1 MRAVCSRRR
10 SYTHHQ
16 LLEMC
21 MSKRTRGNAYR
32 VNTLRLLARVG
43 YASTR
48 QVARAVW
55 WRCDESTRKMAG
67 RTLRWLLERGYIVTR
82 RDGDSINGEQ
92 LAAVTAAG
100 AAWLAENGD
109 PLPYGKAHAR
119 DWLRHAHSHRT
130 ACNSVYA
137 AMCGLFPDTAA
148 WSELEVRAGLAPV
161 CKLEYTLD
169 GVDTV
174 KVPDLIADRA
184 DGLEWVEVENT
195 WRSDK
200 DLAKLIESMRAM
212 FRGNGKGISC
222 VHFVV
227 TSPGAKTIGNRVRK
241 ALTHGPDSGWP
252 RQVKELDA
260 RILAN
265 HIKVSQLDHETLT
278 LTPICRPT

>member
-1 MRAVCSRRR
+1 
-10 SYTHHQ
+10 
-16 LLEMC
+16 
-21 MSKRTRGNAYR
+21 MSKRTRGHAYR
-32 VNTLRLLARVG
+32 VNTLRLLARLG

-67 RTLRWLLERGYIVTR
+67 RTLRWLLEHGLIVTK

-130 ACNSVYA
+130 ACNSVYV
-137 AMCGLFPDTAA
+137 AMCGLFPDTVA
-148 WSELEVRAGLAPV
+148 WSELEVRANLAPI
-161 CKLEYTLD
+161 CKLEYSVG

-174 KVPDLIADRA
+174 KVPDLIADYA
-184 DGLEWVEVENT
+184 TGLEWVEVENA

-200 DLAKLIESMRAM
+200 DLTRMVESMRAM
-212 FRGNGKGISC
+212 FRSNKGISC
-222 VHFVV
+222 VHFVI
-227 TSPGAKTIGNRVRK
+227 TSPGAKTIGQRLRK
-241 ALTHGPDSGWP
+241 ALTHALDSGWP
-252 RQVKELDA
+252 RQIKELDA
-260 RILAN
+260 QILAN
-265 HIKVSQLDHETLT
+265 RIKVSKLDHETLT
-278 LTPICRPT
+278 LTRIG

>member
-1 MRAVCSRRR
+1 
-10 SYTHHQ
+10 
-16 LLEMC
+16 
-21 MSKRTRGNAYR
+21 MSKRTRGHAYR
-32 VNTLRLLARVG
+32 VNTLKLLGRVG

-67 RTLRWLLERGYIVTR
+67 RTLRWLLEHGYIVTK
-82 RDGDSINGEQ
+82 RDGNNINGEQ
-92 LAAVTAAG
+92 LSAVTAAG

-137 AMCGLFPDTAA
+137 AMCGLFPDTVA

-174 KVPDLIADRA
+174 KVPDLVADHA
-184 DGLEWVEVENT
+184 NGLEWVEVENT

-200 DLAKLIESMRAM
+200 DLAKMVESMRAM

-222 VHFVV
+222 VHFVI
-227 TSPGAKTIGNRVRK
+227 TSPGAKTIGQRLRK
-241 ALTHGPDSGWP
+241 ALTHGMDSGWP

-260 RILAN
+260 RILSQ
-265 HIKVSQLDHETLT
+265 HIKVSALDPETLT
-278 LTPICRPT
+278 LTPIGRPGPLAQS

>member
-1 MRAVCSRRR
+1 M
-10 SYTHHQ
+10 
-16 LLEMC
+16 
-21 MSKRTRGNAYR
+21 
-32 VNTLRLLARVG
+32 NTLRLLARLG

-67 RTLRWLLERGYIVTR
+67 RTLRWLLENGLIVTK

-92 LAAVTAAG
+92 LAAVTTAG

-130 ACNSVYA
+130 ACNSVYV
-137 AMCGLFPDTAA
+137 AMCGLFPDTSA

-161 CKLEYTLD
+161 CQLEYSLD
-169 GVDTV
+169 GVEII
-174 KVPDLIADRA
+174 KVPDLVADYA
-184 DGLEWVEVENT
+184 TGLEWVEVENT
-195 WRSDK
+195 WRSEK
-200 DLAKLIESMRAM
+200 DLVKMIACMRSM
-212 FRGNGKGISC
+212 FNQEQGIAC

-227 TSPGAKTIGNRVRK
+227 TAPGAKTIGDRIHRGM
-241 ALTHGPDSGWP
+241 THGPDSGWP

-260 RILAN
+260 RILRK
-265 HIKVSQLDHETLT
+265 HIKVSILDKEKLV
-278 LTPICRPT
+278 LLKIPKES